1 MTDLQR
7 LVDVLS
13 SCHSPALTWY
23 GAERVE
29 LSGPVLARWLAKTAN
44 LLVGELDPTLFG
56 VAGRTSAPT
65 IRIDLGPGW
74 QGVVWEVAAILSG
87 WEVIDEGGADVG
99 VVADASA
106 AAGALAEGTGVV
118 LAHDLAP
125 LALSWGG
132 GELPEG
138 VLDALGE
145 LMAKSDALEV
155 DPGEVE
161 VPERWGPEGRHEGWV
176 SATGD
181 RRLLTVGGGAG
192 GSHALGEG
200 VVGTLVGLWGAGGS
214 AVVVEDVP
222 GVDTTHIAEVERAR
236 VG

>member
-1 MTDLQR
+1 MADLAR

-29 LSGPVLARWLAKTAN
+29 LSGPVLSRWLAKTAN
-44 LLVGELDPTLFG
+44 LLLGELDPGLFG
-56 VAGRTSAPT
+56 GAGRTSAPT
-65 IRIDLGPGW
+65 IRIDLGPSW
-74 QGVVWEVAAILSG
+74 QGVVWEVAAGLCG
-87 WEVIDEGGADVG
+87 WQLVDEGGADVG

-118 LAHDLAP
+118 LAHDPAP

-145 LMAKSDALEV
+145 LMAQSDALEV
-155 DPGEVE
+155 DPGGVE
-161 VPERWGPEGRHEGWV
+161 APSRWGLGSG
-176 SATGD
+176 GGGGGG
-181 RRLLTVGGGAG
+181 RRLLTVGGGGG
-192 GSHALGEG
+192 GSHALVEG
-200 VVGTLVGLWGAGGS
+200 LVGTLVGLWEAGGS
-214 AVVVEDVP
+214 AVVVDT
-222 GVDTTHIAEVERAR
+222 GVDGRDPARIAAVERAR
-236 VG
+236 MG